1 MENKNERLSTHYV
14 LATVVWICMCEEV
27 VAQIFSEMFN
37 TKRLVANKIELSQL
51 NVIHGVKS
59 RTKT

>member
-1 MENKNERLSTHYV
+1 
-14 LATVVWICMCEEV
+14 MCEEV

-51 NVIHGVKS
+51 NEKS
-59 RTKT
+59 FQKSKRNPWCKIAYKNVNILQKLEY